1 MTSAALSCVPP
12 PVCEPTVQCQSGCV
26 LLSISL
32 KRHLYNREPV
42 WFIHFGFCHVTVWI
56 FNRNGKFLQD
66 CWNTF
71 HAFTLCPNI
80 TLNKGGSTVWGYK
93 EFNPFIYI
101 TITFVLYHSQD
112 LDPFVLH
119 FWACITASFHQTL
132 SPLLAPDWPDCIRTV
147 ESLKMLCGAF
157 WRCWFLHLV
166 LLTKKRCVRP
176 WDLTYISFLINHFH
190 TRLFTDFKF
199 SIVLHPCLLSCALL
213 PCLSWCVAVYLVTC
227 WSVE

>member
-32 KRHLYNREPV
+32 KRHLYNRQPV

-56 FNRNGKFLQD
+56 FNRNGKFLLD
-66 CWNTF
+66 CRNSF

-80 TLNKGGSTVWGYK
+80 TLNKGGEGGSTVWGYK
-93 EFNPFIYI
+93 EFNPFISI

-112 LDPFVLH
+112 LDPFFFFTFLSPYH
-119 FWACITASFHQTL
+119 CIFS
-132 SPLLAPDWPDCIRTV
+132 SPLLAPDWPDCISTV

-157 WRCWFLHLV
+157 WCCWCLHLV
-166 LLTKKRCVRP
+166 LLT
-176 WDLTYISFLINHFH
+176 
-190 TRLFTDFKF
+190 
-199 SIVLHPCLLSCALL
+199 
-213 PCLSWCVAVYLVTC
+213 
-227 WSVE
+227 